1 MALVSQTY
9 AGAFLN
15 ATELAPLG
23 QRRNAI
29 IHAAV
34 QEVIGQENKP
44 AIVLDLVAA
53 NGRAWP
59 KRVVLNKGN
68 ALQLASAYGDDT
80 DHWVGRQIT
89 LWAETVMFQGR
100 LVPGIKILPA
110 GSGPAP
116 TASAAPPPLLD
127 PTLPPT
133 GPMVGGPGA
142 PIIPPTGA
150 FGGAAL
156 GGPDGDDEIPF

>member
-15 ATELAPLG
+15 ASELAPLG
-23 QRRNAI
+23 QKRTAI

-34 QEVIGQENKP
+34 EEVIGQERKP

-53 NGRAWP
+53 SGRPWP

-68 ALQLASAYGDDT
+68 ASELADAYGDDT
-80 DHWVGRQIT
+80 DHWVGRQIYI
-89 LWAETVMFQGR
+89 WSDKVMFQGR
-100 LVPGIKILPA
+100 LVPGIKVS
-110 GSGPAP
+110 GGPAP
-116 TASAAPPPLLD
+116 TASAAPPPLD
-127 PTLPPT
+127 PTSLLT

-142 PIIPPTGA
+142 PTMPPTRA
-150 FGGAAL
+150 PGGAAL